1 MPRRCSAQAVQAQNT
16 NVAFSYDAA
25 GALVKKGDNHL
36 HYGADGR
43 IAKAGEYADA
53 ADARAVSYVYNALGQ
68 RVLKSDSFDACT
80 VSFS

>member
-1 MPRRCSAQAVQAQNT
+1 
-16 NVAFSYDAA
+16 
-25 GALVKKGDNHL
+25 LVKKRCNHL

-68 RVLKSDSFDACT
+68 RVLKSDARGKTIVIPWVVANDSG
-80 VSFS
+80 